1 METTKTLFTTGEFA
15 DICGVKKQT
24 FFHYD
29 EIGLL
34 KPEYRDHNGYRYYS
48 IQQAEVFSVIEILKD
63 IDMSLAE
70 IKDFLQGKSPEELIE
85 LFITKEEE
93 LKQKIANMQQT
104 RKIIQNKKEQIE
116 EALQLDFDQLS
127 IEEMEAEYYLLSNC
141 ILNSSDKAFTKHV
154 MSFIKY
160 TKQEELDIG
169 YPIGGLVRKEQ
180 IELGDYWNYAHLYM
194 RVDRRDLPE
203 TFIKTAGKYMVGYHQ
218 GSYLTITNTYKKMHD
233 YLDRKGYH
241 MSGYSFEEYIM
252 DEISVSGEDN
262 YVTKIMIQIE
272 KNKPR

>member
-29 EIGLL
+29 EIGIL

-70 IKDFLQGKSPEELIE
+70 IKDFLQGKNPGELIE

-104 RKIIQNKKEQIE
+104 RKIIQNKKVQIE

-127 IEEMEAEYYLLSNC
+127 IEEMEAEYYLLSKC

-160 TKQEELDIG
+160 TKQEGLDIG

-180 IELGDYWNYAHLYM
+180 IEREDYWNYSHLYM
-194 RVDRRDLPE
+194 RVDHPDLSE

-218 GSYLTITNTYKKMHD
+218 GGYLTIKNTYKKMDD
-233 YLDRKGYH
+233 YLDKQGYH
-241 MSGYSFEEYIM
+241 MSGHSFEEYIM

-262 YVTKIMIQIE
+262 YVTKIMIQVE
-272 KNKPR
+272 RNQSR